1 MCHSKLCAHLGDKE
15 RQKFLRK
22 NEAVYIIVLRQLSLA
37 MVPVRGWAG
46 RCWKDILAEVIF
58 V

>member
-22 NEAVYIIVLRQLSLA
+22 NEEVYIIVLRQLSLA

-46 RCWKDILAEVIF
+46 RC
-58 V
+58 